1 LLLRLIEPD
10 VFQLPQLHKHF
21 NVGCKH
27 FWTLASI
34 PKPML
39 TEQELNKIFSWLP
52 YRETWT
58 VDRRKTNIYYHDLID
73 DLKNN
78 QHFQTYYS
86 QDGGVTNY
94 LEFLCYPIQNNGKE
108 VKAVMVCI
116 SLCAPIAIYGQTT
129 IYVDLHSIGHN
140 FLELENVGV
149 VDDKELKPVEE
160 EIKSILNKHGLS
172 LIDKEFASKE
182 LPKEVAENLENL
194 NEGAK
199 YLHGLFQWTD

>member
-1 LLLRLIEPD
+1 
-10 VFQLPQLHKHF
+10 
-21 NVGCKH
+21 
-27 FWTLASI
+27 
-34 PKPML
+34 ML

-58 VDRRKTNIYYHDLID
+58 VDRRETNIYYHDLID

-94 LEFLCYPIQNNGKE
+94 LEFLCYPIQNNDKE

-116 SLCAPIAIYGQTT
+116 SLSAPIAIYGQTT
-129 IYVDLHSIGHN
+129 IYIDLHSIGHN
-140 FLELENVGV
+140 FLELEYVGV